1 MTMRLISACA
11 ILLALSARLTA
22 DCGLAPPTCDALA
35 NATLVFYGEVLD
47 SAYTPNLV
55 APNEQSKDGR
65 QEVTFNVLQSFKGVE
80 RGAFAGTFNFT
91 SEAVFFKP
99 GVRFLVYASR
109 RDGRWETSCSRTK
122 ELSKSAESVVLRELA
137 ELGGCRQPAD

>member
-1 MTMRLISACA
+1 MTMRLIAACA
-11 ILLALSARLTA
+11 VLLALSARLTA

-47 SAYTPNLV
+47 SAFTPNFV

-80 RGAFAGTFNFT
+80 KGVFAGTFNFT
-91 SEAVFFKP
+91 SEAVSFKP
-99 GVRFLVYASR
+99 GACFLVYASR
-109 RDGRWETSCSRTK
+109 RDGRWQTSCSRTK
-122 ELSKSAESVVLRELA
+122 ELSTSAESVVLSELA
-137 ELGGCRQPAD
+137 ELGGCRQPAH